1 MAPEAGAY
9 TAHRASGIVVHP
21 GICPALSQYPRA
33 NFIASSNSPY
43 RILQQAS
50 DRRWYR
56 PRLMHRWSAYIV
68 RAGICTP
75 HGWRCGPH
83 SCTFHASQPCR
94 RASTYSATAHFVC
107 PTAPTSAPHVGTQG
121 FGDGR
126 TIRLDCHAI
135 NQLRVI
141 RHFTVLRQFS
151 ADALLLGF
159 LTYGWFAA
167 RLGRICHLRKGFS
180 IALIAQC
187 TAGLA
192 GALSGTSG
200 CPFPNFPAELNGCY
214 PVTTWTGFTVG
225 LDFSSVAPLSG
236 LEPDRL
242 CLS

>member
-1 MAPEAGAY
+1 MPEAGAY

-126 TIRLDCHAI
+126 TIPLNHHQSVSYAPFGVSLSYGSFQRIVC
-135 NQLRVI
+135 
-141 RHFTVLRQFS
+141 
-151 ADALLLGF
+151 F
-159 LTYGWFAA
+159 LV
-167 RLGRICHLRKGFS
+167 S
-180 IALIAQC
+180 
-187 TAGLA
+187 
-192 GALSGTSG
+192 
-200 CPFPNFPAELNGCY
+200 
-214 PVTTWTGFTVG
+214 
-225 LDFSSVAPLSG
+225 
-236 LEPDRL
+236 
-242 CLS
+242 